1 MKWYHF
7 MLQERAGIPIDK
19 TTQHAHFIWA
29 KRKGESIEPF
39 TSEKDFQP
47 HP

>member
-1 MKWYHF
+1 

-19 TTQHAHFIWA
+19 TMQHAHFIWA
-29 KRKGESIEPF
+29 KRKGESIESF
-39 TSEKDFQP
+39 TLERFLQP

>member
-19 TTQHAHFIWA
+19 TIQHAHFIWA
-29 KRKGESIEPF
+29 KRKGESIESF
-39 TSEKDFQP
+39 TLERDLQP